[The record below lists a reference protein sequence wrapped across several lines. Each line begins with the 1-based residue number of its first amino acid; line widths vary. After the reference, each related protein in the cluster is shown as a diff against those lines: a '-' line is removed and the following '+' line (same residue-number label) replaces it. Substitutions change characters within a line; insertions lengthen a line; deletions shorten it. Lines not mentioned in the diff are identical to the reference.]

1 MLFSTFSATS
11 KSYTL
16 KHSTAGEGGIL
27 TEQLIGRASSCT
39 VLATREVAATIS
51 IRHLGYAIQVYN
63 TTQAS
68 TCIHTG
74 LRINPL
80 IPELFADPFLLG

>member
-1 MLFSTFSATS
+1 ML
-11 KSYTL
+11 L
-16 KHSTAGEGGIL
+16 L
-27 TEQLIGRASSCT
+27 LLVVVVQSSCSHY
-39 VLATREVAATIS
+39 LSR
-51 IRHLGYAIQVYN
+51 RYLDYAVQVYN
-63 TTQAS
+63 TTQTS